1 MADNVI
7 ETRELTKK
15 FGGFTAVDHLNLGAK
30 AGAKVAPSFISI
42 EDDRI

>member
-15 FGGFTAVDHLNLGAK
+15 FGGFTAVDHLNYPELKLRGSML
-30 AGAKVAPSFISI
+30 VALCI
-42 EDDRI
+42 R